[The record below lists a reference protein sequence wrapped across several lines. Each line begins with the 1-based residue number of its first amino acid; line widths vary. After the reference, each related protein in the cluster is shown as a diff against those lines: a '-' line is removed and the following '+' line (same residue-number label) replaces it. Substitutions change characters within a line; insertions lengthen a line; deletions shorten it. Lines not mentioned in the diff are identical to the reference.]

1 MNWETALE
9 GAVFSLPAV
18 AVHPLAR
25 HLLPVNEAKGI
36 CRNASINL

>member
-18 AVHPLAR
+18 AVHPLAGTS
-25 HLLPVNEAKGI
+25 LNEAKGI

>member
-18 AVHPLAR
+18 ALHPFAGIFGKR
-25 HLLPVNEAKGI
+25 GKGI
-36 CRNASINL
+36 RRSASVNL